1 MNFKIILRSIGA
13 LLFFFG
19 LSMLFPLIWSL
30 YYKFHRNET
39 DTIPILASLLI
50 TTIVGLVLWKFIKSE
65 EELRARD
72 SFALVTFA
80 WIILAGFTTLPYML
94 SGTFHSFTNAYFE
107 AMSGLTAA
115 GASVLPNIEATPHG
129 ILFWRSFTQWIGGMG
144 IILLSIAILPMVG
157 VAGMELFK
165 AEVPGPTTEK
175 LHPRIRET
183 ARALWIVYV
192 LLTAIEVILLFVG
205 GMPLYEA
212 MCHAFSTM
220 STGGFSPKNQ
230 NIGAYGNLYFEIVI
244 MIFMFLGAVNFSLH
258 YRMLKGDIKAYFR
271 DREFLFYCGIIGMVV
286 LFIIVNE
293 SISTYHNGLQSI
305 RKCLFPIVSTA
316 TTTGFTTTDYN
327 RWTSFSQYA
336 LLFLM
341 FVGGCAGS
349 TAGGIKMVR
358 LFLLLRYGASRLVRT
373 IHPKAVISVKL
384 ADRGVPPEV
393 MTNILSFFFLYIL
406 VFFVGSI
413 ILTVVGLDIKSAF
426 GAVAASM
433 ATVGPGLGSVGPMQ
447 NYAGVSIIGKW
458 TLNACMLVGR
468 LEIYTVLVLFVPGFW
483 RKW

>member
-1 MNFKIILRSIGA
+1 
-13 LLFFFG
+13 
-19 LSMLFPLIWSL
+19 MLFPLIWAL
-30 YYKFHRNET
+30 YFKDG
-39 DTIPILASLLI
+39 DTVPILISMLI
-50 TTIVGLVLWKFIKSE
+50 TAGIGIILWKFIKTE

-80 WIILAGFTTLPYML
+80 WIILAGFASLPYLL

-115 GASVLPNIEATPHG
+115 GASVLPNIEAVPRG
-129 ILFWRSFTQWIGGMG
+129 ILFWRSLTQWIGGMG
-144 IILLSIAILPMVG
+144 IILLSVAILPMIG

-165 AEVPGPTTEK
+165 AEVPGPTKEK

-183 ARALWIVYV
+183 AKALWIVYV

-205 GMPLYEA
+205 DMSLYEA
-212 MCHAFSTM
+212 ICHAFSTM

-230 NIGAYGNLYFEIVI
+230 NIGAYGNLYFEVVI

-258 YRMLKGDIKAYFR
+258 YRMLKGDIKSYFR
-271 DREFLFYCGIIGMVV
+271 DKEFLFYCGIIGAVV

-293 SISTYHNGLQSI
+293 SIFTYPNGLQSI

-327 RWTSFSQYA
+327 QWTNFSQYA

-349 TAGGIKMVR
+349 TAGGIKIVR
-358 LFLLLRYGASRLVRT
+358 LFLLLRYGASQLLRT

-384 ADRGVPPEV
+384 NDRGVPPEV

-406 VFFVGSI
+406 VFFIGSI
-413 ILTVVGLDIKSAF
+413 ILTVVGLNIKSAF

-447 NYAGVSIIGKW
+447 NYANVHIIGKW

>member
-1 MNFKIILRSIGA
+1 MSFKRIFRSIGA
-13 LLFFFG
+13 LLFAFG
-19 LSMLFPLIWSL
+19 LSMLFPLIWAL
-30 YYKFHRNET
+30 YFK
-39 DTIPILASLLI
+39 DGDAIPILISLLI
-50 TTIVGLVLWKFIKSE
+50 TSGIGLILWKFIRTE
-65 EELRARD
+65 EELRPRD

-80 WIILAGFTTLPYML
+80 WIILAGFASLPYL
-94 SGTFHSFTNAYFE
+94 LAGTFHSFTNAYFE

-115 GASVLPNIEATPHG
+115 GASVIPDIEVIPRG
-129 ILFWRSFTQWIGGMG
+129 ILFWRSQTQWIGGMG

-157 VAGMELFK
+157 AAGMELFK

-175 LHPRIRET
+175 LRPRIRET
-183 ARALWIVYV
+183 AKALWIVYV
-192 LLTAIEVILLFVG
+192 LLTGIEVILLYVG
-205 GMPLYEA
+205 DMSLYEA

-244 MIFMFLGAVNFSLH
+244 MVFMFLGAVNFALH
-258 YRMLKGDIKAYFR
+258 YRMLRGDIKSYFR
-271 DREFLFYCGIIGMVV
+271 DREFLFYCGIIGAVV
-286 LFIIVNE
+286 LFIILVE
-293 SISTYHNGLQSI
+293 SVFTYHNGLQSI

-327 RWTSFSQYA
+327 QWTNFSQYA

-349 TAGGIKMVR
+349 TAGGIKIVR
-358 LFLLLRYGASRLVRT
+358 LFLLLRYGASQLVRT

-384 ADRGVPPEV
+384 ADKGVPPEI
-393 MTNILSFFFLYIL
+393 MTNILGFFFLYIA

-447 NYAGVSIIGKW
+447 NYANVHAIGKW
-458 TLNACMLVGR
+458 TLDACMLVGR